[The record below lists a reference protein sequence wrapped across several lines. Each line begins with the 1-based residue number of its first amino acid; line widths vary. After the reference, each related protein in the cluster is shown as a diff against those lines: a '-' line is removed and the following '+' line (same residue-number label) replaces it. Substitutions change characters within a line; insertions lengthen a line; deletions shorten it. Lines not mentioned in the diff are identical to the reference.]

1 MSPPMNPVPT
11 PRGVDSEAV
20 RLFRRAVEITER
32 RWRAFLVVFVTVAI
46 GVQAFAFVWPGTYE
60 ATAAVE
66 LLRRRFSA
74 PLAADREATPTL
86 ITSDVSEA
94 QVNSQI
100 ALMTS
105 DEVLRET
112 VVKTGLDRVQP
123 RWYMRILLAPLRAYD
138 ALYYWYHDIEPPSAV
153 DRAIRSVRGDLTVEP
168 MKDSNVLAM
177 SYNSGHPDVS
187 SGVLQTVLDLYI
199 ARQLESG
206 RSSDTE
212 VFFDQQAE
220 RLGKE
225 LEQHESSLLQ
235 IELGV
240 GGATP
245 EAETQVRLALDA
257 ELRTERAALARRTAE
272 LDEKIASFRAELAKP
287 ETREESSTTVARND
301 AALQLLQDRVVKL
314 ELEQVR
320 LAENFQPGFP
330 LVVENQRKLDVARA
344 ALQSSQRG
352 SLANKTHSTSA
363 AWLEIEM
370 QLDKALAEQAGIQ
383 GRTQVLEQQLRA
395 SHAQLADLGRAR
407 LDAKRLERL
416 AGITADKYALY
427 LKSGEAARI
436 DAALDGDAF
445 SNIAV
450 VQKAVASARP
460 VKPKKLIT
468 LLVALLGGILAGLG
482 TCAWLELRDTGF
494 ETVFG
499 QIVPGPAGAS

>member
-1 MSPPMNPVPT
+1 MSPPMNSVPT
-11 PRGVDSEAV
+11 PRSTDHEAV
-20 RLFRRAVEITER
+20 RLFRRAAEIAER
-32 RWRAFLVVFVTVAI
+32 RWRAFVVVFATVAI
-46 GVQAFAFVWPGTYE
+46 AVQAFAFVWPGTYE

-105 DEVLRET
+105 EEVLREA
-112 VVKTGLDRVQP
+112 VVETGLDRAQP
-123 RWYMRILLAPLRAYD
+123 RWYMRILFAPLRAYD
-138 ALYYWYHDIEPPSAV
+138 ALYYWFHGIEAPSAI
-153 DRAIRSVRGDLTVEP
+153 DRAVRSVRSDLTVEP

-177 SYNSGHPDVS
+177 SYTSGHPDLA
-187 SGVLQTVLDLYI
+187 SGVLQQILTRYI

-212 VFFDQQAE
+212 VFFDRQSE
-220 RLGKE
+220 RLAKE
-225 LEQHESSLLQ
+225 LAQHEDSLLQ

-257 ELRTERAALARRTAE
+257 ELRTERAALARRAAE
-272 LDEKIASFRAELAKP
+272 LDETIAAYRAELAKP
-287 ETREESSTTVARND
+287 DTREESSTTVARND
-301 AALQLLQDRVVKL
+301 AALQLLQDQVVKL

-320 LAENFQPGFP
+320 LLENYQPTFP
-330 LVVENQRKLDVARA
+330 LVIENQRKLEVARA
-344 ALQSSQRG
+344 ALHSGERG
-352 SLANKTHSTSA
+352 GFANRTRSTSS

-370 QLDKALAEQAGIQ
+370 QLDKAIAEQAGIQ

-395 SHAQLADLGRAR
+395 SQSRLAELGRAR

-416 AGITADKYALY
+416 VGITADKYALY

-460 VKPKKLIT
+460 VKPKKLLT
-468 LLVALLGGILAGLG
+468 LLIALLGGVLAGLG
-482 TCAWLELRDTGF
+482 TCAWLELRETGF

-499 QIVPGPAGAS
+499 SVVPGPAGAS